1 MKYAQQIQQYQ
12 LNHEADSKTEN
23 ATEHPLIQNWN
34 EEPKDDHPRDPL
46 AGAQLKDIDPKFEET
61 QETPIENETFS
72 ELAEKM
78 IQEKEQQKATPKKQR
93 GRPVGS
99 KNKAKKPTKKPVVTP
114 VAKEQPKSRR
124 TRTPHIS
131 ETKLTVG
138 MSQELFDDIEKAA
151 THNFRTLANEV
162 CWVLTQY
169 YNGKL

>member
-1 MKYAQQIQQYQ
+1 MKYAEQIKQYIER
-12 LNHEADSKTEN
+12 NGNIGDRH
-23 ATEHPLIQNWN
+23 

-46 AGAQLKDIDPKFEET
+46 TGAQLRDIDPEFEET
-61 QETPIENETFS
+61 QETEVAVAAPTFVKPET
-72 ELAEKM
+72 EPK
-78 IQEKEQQKATPKKQR
+78 QKAPKKKR

-99 KNKAKKPTKKPVVTP
+99 KNKTKKSTKKPVVTP
-114 VAKEQPKSRR
+114 VAKEKQKRRR

-131 ETKLTVG
+131 ETNLTVG

>member
-1 MKYAQQIQQYQ
+1 MKYAEQIKQYIEG
-12 LNHEADSKTEN
+12 NGNIGDRH
-23 ATEHPLIQNWN
+23 
-34 EEPKDDHPRDPL
+34 EEPAPVSI
-46 AGAQLKDIDPKFEET
+46 A
-61 QETPIENETFS
+61 
-72 ELAEKM
+72 LAEPKTTT
-78 IQEKEQQKATPKKQR
+78 INEPETTTINEPETEPKQEAPKKKR

-99 KNKAKKPTKKPVVTP
+99 KNKTKKTTKKPVVTP

>member
-1 MKYAQQIQQYQ
+1 MKYENKIQEYI
-12 LNHEADSKTEN
+12 NNNGKIGERH
-23 ATEHPLIQNWN
+23 
-34 EEPKDDHPRDPL
+34 EEPKANKVSDPV
-46 AGAQLKDIDPKFEET
+46 ANSGISKEIKKEE
-61 QETPIENETFS
+61 PFY

-78 IQEKEQQKATPKKQR
+78 IQKEDQQKATPKKQR

-99 KNKAKKPTKKPVVTP
+99 KTTKKKT
-114 VAKEQPKSRR
+114 RR

-131 ETKLTVG
+131 ETNLTVG
-138 MSQELFDDIEKAA
+138 MSQELFDDIQKAA